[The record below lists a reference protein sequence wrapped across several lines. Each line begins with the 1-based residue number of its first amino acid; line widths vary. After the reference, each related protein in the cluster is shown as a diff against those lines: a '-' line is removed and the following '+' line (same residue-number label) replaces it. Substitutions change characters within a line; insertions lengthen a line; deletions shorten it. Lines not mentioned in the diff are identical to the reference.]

1 MNVFTTYFLKR
12 NMVKDAGNIELDKKL
27 EMCNKYD
34 TYKNIEEYASG
45 ILYLKGK
52 RIDIE
57 QYLEG
62 NIVYIENEEKKQNI
76 KYVDLKAFD
85 DLI

>member
-1 MNVFTTYFLKR
+1 MEQKYISLYRKYRPQTFEEVRPT
-12 NMVKDAGNIELDKKL
+12 I
-27 EMCNKYD
+27 CN
-34 TYKNIEEYASG
+34 KNIEKYASG

-62 NIVYIENEEKKQNI
+62 NIVYIENEEKKPNI
-76 KYVDLKAFD
+76 KYIDLKAFD